1 MSKILFTIALYHDGP
16 SRRPQF
22 IISTNN
28 LYAVQ
33 MKGTDFKGVK
43 FGNANLASGNGFR
56 HRLEYSI
63 SGGKA
68 VTRLSL

>member
-28 LYAVQ
+28 LYAIQ
-33 MKGTDFKGVK
+33 MKGADYKGVK
-43 FGNANLASGNGFR
+43 FGNTNLGNGFR
-56 HRLEYSI
+56 HRFEYSV